1 MAIDMRSLT
10 DQLVRHEGLRLN
22 PYFCTAGKLT
32 IGVGR
37 NLEANGI
44 SKAEAYFML
53 ENDIV
58 KIINE
63 LDEHLPWWKD
73 LSTARQHVLVDMAFN
88 MGIFG
93 LMKFQK
99 TLEAIKDERYADA
112 AVEMLDSKWAKQVG
126 NRAQALSR
134 AMETDQPPV

>member
-10 DQLVRHEGLRLN
+10 EQLVRHEGLKLT
-22 PYFCTAGKLT
+22 PYFCTANKLT

-44 SKAEAYFML
+44 SKAEAMFML

-58 KIINE
+58 KVMNE
-63 LDEHLPWWKD
+63 LDDQLPWWKE
-73 LSTARQHVLVDMAFN
+73 LSTVRQHVLVDMAFN
-88 MGIFG
+88 MGTFG

-99 TLEAIKDERYADA
+99 TLQAIKEERYADA
-112 AVEMLDSKWAKQVG
+112 AAEMLDSKWADQVG
-126 NRAQALSR
+126 NRAVALSR
-134 AMETDQPPV
+134 AMESDQPPV

>member
-10 DQLVRHEGLRLN
+10 EQLVRHEGLKLT
-22 PYFCTAGKLT
+22 PYFCTANKLT

-44 SKAEAYFML
+44 SKAEAMFML

-58 KIINE
+58 KVMND
-63 LDEHLPWWKD
+63 LDEHLPWWKE
-73 LSTARQHVLVDMAFN
+73 LSTVRQHVLIDMAFN

-93 LMKFQK
+93 LLKFQK
-99 TLEAIKDERYADA
+99 TLQAIKEERYADA
-112 AVEMLDSKWAKQVG
+112 AAEMLDSKWSKQVG
-126 NRAQALSR
+126 HRSLALSR
-134 AMETDQPPV
+134 AMESDLPPV

>member
-10 DQLVRHEGLRLN
+10 EQLVRHEGLKLT
-22 PYFCTAGKLT
+22 PYFCTANKLT

-44 SKAEAYFML
+44 SRAEAMFML

-58 KIINE
+58 KVMNE
-63 LDEHLPWWKD
+63 LDDQLPWWKE
-73 LSTARQHVLVDMAFN
+73 LSTVRQHVLVDMAFN
-88 MGIFG
+88 MGTFG

-99 TLEAIKDERYADA
+99 TLQAIKEERYADA
-112 AVEMLDSKWAKQVG
+112 AAEMLDSKWADQVG
-126 NRAQALSR
+126 NRAVALSR
-134 AMETDQPPV
+134 AMESDQPSV

>member
-10 DQLVRHEGLRLN
+10 EQLVRHEGLRLN

-73 LSTARQHVLVDMAFN
+73 LSTVRQHVLVDMAFN
-88 MGIFG
+88 MGTFG

-99 TLEAIKDERYADA
+99 TLAAIKEERYADA

-126 NRAQALSR
+126 NRAVSLSR
-134 AMETDQPPV
+134 AMETDQPPA

>member
-10 DQLVRHEGLRLN
+10 EQLVRHEGLKLT
-22 PYFCTAGKLT
+22 PYFCTANKLT

-44 SKAEAYFML
+44 SKAEAMFML

-58 KIINE
+58 KVMNE
-63 LDEHLPWWKD
+63 LDDQLPWWKE
-73 LSTARQHVLVDMAFN
+73 LSTVRQHVLVDMAFN
-88 MGIFG
+88 MGTFG

-99 TLEAIKDERYADA
+99 TLQAIKEERYADA
-112 AVEMLDSKWAKQVG
+112 AAEMLESKWKNQVG
-126 NRAQALSR
+126 NRAVALSR
-134 AMETDQPPV
+134 AMESDQPPV

>member
-10 DQLVRHEGLRLN
+10 EQLVRHEGLKLT
-22 PYFCTAGKLT
+22 PYFCTANKLT

-44 SKAEAYFML
+44 SKAAAMFML

-58 KIINE
+58 KVMNE
-63 LDEHLPWWKD
+63 LDDQLPWWKE
-73 LSTARQHVLVDMAFN
+73 LSTVRQHVLVDMAFN
-88 MGIFG
+88 MGTFG

-99 TLEAIKDERYADA
+99 TLQAIKEERYADA
-112 AVEMLDSKWAKQVG
+112 AAEMLDSKWADQVG
-126 NRAQALSR
+126 NRAVALSR
-134 AMETDQPPV
+134 AMESDQPPV

>member
-10 DQLVRHEGLRLN
+10 EQLVRHEGLKLT
-22 PYFCTAGKLT
+22 PYFCTANKLT

-44 SKAEAYFML
+44 SRAEAMFML

-58 KIINE
+58 KVMNE
-63 LDEHLPWWKD
+63 LDDQLPWWKE
-73 LSTARQHVLVDMAFN
+73 LSTVRQHVLVDMAFN
-88 MGIFG
+88 MGTFG

-99 TLEAIKDERYADA
+99 TLQAIKEERYADA
-112 AVEMLDSKWAKQVG
+112 AAEMLDSKWADQVG
-126 NRAQALSR
+126 NRAVALSR
-134 AMETDQPPV
+134 AMESDQPPV